1 MSPGRKQHI
10 NQLKEKLQ
18 KKYKPSPLEIKEK
31 SDIRQKRAE
40 FKRNIKKIQKE
51 EQFMQKR
58 RRMKKAKEVVELQKI
73 EKKKA
78 IELQI
83 SLKQSKADE
92 RYEAHLNSIRN
103 RAKSENLKPNEVAF
117 ILELQADEKK
127 ISLEEKKMIMD
138 NRISETRERRA
149 KVLESVQKKKVDRMM
164 KEEAAEKRRQALQNE
179 KGIKYVYSL
188 QKIEEAETRR
198 NQILEIKKNTAED
211 LSKKRLKKIKQVYNS
226 RALKH
231 DKASIMGKEAT
242 GVNKNRLQ
250 KLSLDLDK
258 CITNIID
265 YETAGSVLKD
275 TIKLLDQ
282 RKEAD
287 LHVIRQLK
295 FIPCIMEIVKKV

>member
-58 RRMKKAKEVVELQKI
+58 RRMKKAKEVVELQNI

-211 LSKKRLKKIKQVYNS
+211 LSKKRLERS
-226 RALKH
+226 H
-231 DKASIMGKEAT
+231 T
-242 GVNKNRLQ
+242 
-250 KLSLDLDK
+250 
-258 CITNIID
+258 
-265 YETAGSVLKD
+265 
-275 TIKLLDQ
+275 
-282 RKEAD
+282 
-287 LHVIRQLK
+287 
-295 FIPCIMEIVKKV
+295 VKKTVKRYKLEASEKEDES